1 MEEVFVIRLH
11 ILSIGRRLFIASES
25 FAGSIRICAVACAFA
40 LFCVRPIYIRVYVY
54 VYVYERATEREGGRE
69 SERERGREEE
79 RKRGR
84 EKERELY
91 SESD

>member
-54 VYVYERATEREGGRE
+54 VYVYERATERERE
-69 SERERGREEE
+69 GEREREIERERKRERERGVQ
-79 RKRGR
+79 
-84 EKERELY
+84 
-91 SESD
+91 

>member
-11 ILSIGRRLFIASES
+11 ILSIGRCLFIASES

-54 VYVYERATEREGGRE
+54 VYVYERATERERE
-69 SERERGREEE
+69 GEREREIERERKRERERGVQ
-79 RKRGR
+79 
-84 EKERELY
+84 
-91 SESD
+91 